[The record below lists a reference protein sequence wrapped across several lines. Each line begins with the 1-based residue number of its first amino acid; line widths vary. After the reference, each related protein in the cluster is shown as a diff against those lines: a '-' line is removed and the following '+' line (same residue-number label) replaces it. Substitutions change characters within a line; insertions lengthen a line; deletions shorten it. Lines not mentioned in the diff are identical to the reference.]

1 MAVGRQLEDCRA
13 LAGQRGWRVVE
24 EYVDQDLSAYSGKT
38 RPEYKRLLSDL
49 GSGDLDAVVVW
60 HVDRLHRQPRELEEF
75 LDVWD
80 AAGLTDLATVTG
92 PIDLATHDGRFTARI
107 LGAVS
112 KKESDDKSRR
122 VRRKHQEIAAAGR
135 VSGGGSRPFGY
146 EPGGLLLRP
155 DEAAVIRDCARRVLG
170 GDSLRAVCADLTVR
184 KVPTVSGGQWKTQ
197 TLRRV
202 LLSGRISGQRD
213 HYGRIVGPAVWPAI
227 ITPAETERLRAK
239 LTYPARRTNKS
250 ARRYLLARLLRC
262 GLCGATLV
270 ARPRADGT
278 RRYVCATGPNF
289 SGCGKITIVADS
301 LEALVVESVLYRFD
315 SPELAATLDGQQQTD
330 AQGVE
335 WQREAE
341 RAQGQLEELA
351 RAHGEELIGLQ
362 EWLAARTPIEQRLQT
377 ARRKLAGLN
386 RNAALAEYIGDGSK
400 LRSDWPELT
409 LTRQAAIVT
418 AVLDHVIV
426 NPGRQ
431 GLNRLDPSRVTP
443 VWRG

>member
-239 LTYPARRTNKS
+239 LTDPARRTNKS

>member
-1 MAVGRQLEDCRA
+1 LAVGRQLEDCRA

-239 LTYPARRTNKS
+239 LTDPARRTNKS